1 MKTINNK
8 KAISLI
14 VLVITII
21 VMIVLAGA
29 IVLTLNNSGIIDKAQ
44 NAVDKTNEAQVKQI
58 AQLGWAEAYAAGART
73 EVELQAGVDAIL
85 EKNNIDTSMYGIKVT
100 TSGVKVVKGWLQDG
114 LTVIRGEEV
123 LTIGDDFE
131 YDETA
136 EGTTDVAWK
145 VLGASEEGELL
156 IMSSSDIVSSHILG
170 DKNYEELEECQ
181 NDWLNGAAELD
192 GLCEPYGKGESA
204 TGARSI
210 RVEDVNKIT
219 GYDPETAKDGEGKL
233 WEYGNE
239 VTYSYNGTTKPAYTA
254 TNGLSGTLTETHD
267 DGFHYYNGTDF
278 VVADLSTATGIIITL
293 KSKYYY
299 YSARSLETID
309 NESKAY
315 KMIFGEDGTYYWLA
329 SPVVGTNTDYAVFG
343 IRYVDYG
350 SVNIYPLWASIGACD
365 FSGSGVRAVVSLA
378 TDIQVTGD
386 STNGWSY

>member
-29 IVLTLNNSGIIDKAQ
+29 IVLTLNNSGIINKAQ

-239 VTYSYNGTTKPAYTA
+239 VTYSYNVTTKPAYTA
-254 TNGLSGTLTETHD
+254 TNGLS
-267 DGFHYYNGTDF
+267 
-278 VVADLSTATGIIITL
+278 
-293 KSKYYY
+293 
-299 YSARSLETID
+299 
-309 NESKAY
+309 
-315 KMIFGEDGTYYWLA
+315 
-329 SPVVGTNTDYAVFG
+329 
-343 IRYVDYG
+343 
-350 SVNIYPLWASIGACD
+350 
-365 FSGSGVRAVVSLA
+365 
-378 TDIQVTGD
+378 
-386 STNGWSY
+386 